1 MPTNPPTTTFPA
13 NAAPPPGLTFVV
25 TGTSAGWYPG
35 FENSDG
41 EFVLAS
47 NLERA
52 RCDADKSHRRAC
64 LGPRRVRDDL
74 NLFAGSTRD
83 CGAACGKRC
92 DRRRGDR
99 LDQLGHIPLPRLSQ
113 ETMR

>member
-13 NAAPPPGLTFVV
+13 NAAPPPALTLVV
-25 TGTSAGWYPG
+25 TGTSAG
-35 FENSDG
+35 
-41 EFVLAS
+41 
-47 NLERA
+47 LERA
-52 RCDADKSHRRAC
+52 RCDADKPHRRAC

-83 CGAACGKRC
+83 CRAACAKRC

-99 LDQLGHIPLPRLSQ
+99 LDQLGHIPLPDYPRRL
-113 ETMR
+113 